1 MGPSQRGSQPGG
13 WVGLPQEGGL
23 GGVGMNYKP
32 NMTLN
37 FAHISKELEVT
48 LENSNF
54 ALK

>member
-1 MGPSQRGSQPGG
+1 MKALVERKAIGKTMKGRA
-13 WVGLPQEGGL
+13 

-48 LENSNF
+48 LEN
-54 ALK
+54 